1 MLFLCLRYR
10 CDQLT
15 MWGER
20 MFDRLSIRM
29 VLGQIIGF
37 LGIFLLMQ
45 CATGLYGAVEHN
57 SEARRVALLASTS
70 EQLFSTLI
78 GFRLERGTAIASLA
92 AEAPAD
98 RSASE
103 RIASNREISEKG
115 YRNAMRL
122 LAGINDAGL
131 APIVER
137 FTAAHEALAP
147 QRSKADAAILQPK
160 SARDSVK
167 DDYPKVAQAY
177 LDAILAISDAL
188 EASLQMVDPVLDH
201 LLRVKQSAW
210 STRNYGGLVAVRIE
224 QAAAGNRPW
233 TPAEINGAAEDTGRA
248 ALAWSQINNAA
259 ARADAPAAI
268 VAVVNRSKQP
278 EAQTLINRQLEVIKT
293 LSSGKAT
300 DVPVIE
306 LQKLNTAA
314 LSYSV
319 DLVHAALAE
328 MVARAEHQT
337 SSSTLNVIVD
347 AGMMLVALMVT
358 GAGLTIV
365 RRRVSTPIRALTE
378 AMRRLA
384 DHDLTVTLDGT
395 ARKDEIG
402 DMSRAV
408 EVFKE
413 NMIKADRLV
422 AEQLTEQGRK
432 ERRQAEVEQFISAF
446 DASVT
451 ESLHTLSS
459 ASTELQAT
467 AQTMSSTAE
476 QTSQKSVAVASAS
489 DEASTNVQRVAAAT
503 EELTASISEISRQVA
518 ESTKVTNNAVTQ
530 AERTNVEVQA
540 LADAAQR
547 IGDVVLLISGIA
559 SQTNLLALN
568 ATIEA
573 ARAGEAGKGFAVVA
587 AEVKNLAAQT
597 ARATDDITA
606 QVTAIQTATGSSVQA
621 IQAIGNTIV
630 RVNEIT
636 ATIAAAVEQQG
647 AATQEIARNV
657 QQASTGTTQVAGHI
671 ASVSQAA
678 GETGAA
684 AGEVLTS
691 VQMLAQLSD
700 GLRHEVDR
708 FVSNIRAA

>member
-1 MLFLCLRYR
+1 VLFLCLRYR

-210 STRNYGGLVAVRIE
+210 STRNYGGLVAIRIE

-300 DVPVIE
+300 DIPVIE

-337 SSSTLNVIVD
+337 SSTLNVIVD

-365 RRRVSTPIRALTE
+365 RRRVSTPIRAPH
-378 AMRRLA
+378 R
-384 DHDLTVTLDGT
+384 
-395 ARKDEIG
+395 G
-402 DMSRAV
+402 D
-408 EVFKE
+408 
-413 NMIKADRLV
+413 
-422 AEQLTEQGRK
+422 
-432 ERRQAEVEQFISAF
+432 
-446 DASVT
+446 
-451 ESLHTLSS
+451 
-459 ASTELQAT
+459 
-467 AQTMSSTAE
+467 
-476 QTSQKSVAVASAS
+476 
-489 DEASTNVQRVAAAT
+489 
-503 EELTASISEISRQVA
+503 
-518 ESTKVTNNAVTQ
+518 
-530 AERTNVEVQA
+530 
-540 LADAAQR
+540 
-547 IGDVVLLISGIA
+547 
-559 SQTNLLALN
+559 
-568 ATIEA
+568 
-573 ARAGEAGKGFAVVA
+573 
-587 AEVKNLAAQT
+587 
-597 ARATDDITA
+597 
-606 QVTAIQTATGSSVQA
+606 
-621 IQAIGNTIV
+621 
-630 RVNEIT
+630 
-636 ATIAAAVEQQG
+636 
-647 AATQEIARNV
+647 
-657 QQASTGTTQVAGHI
+657 
-671 ASVSQAA
+671 
-678 GETGAA
+678 AA
-684 AGEVLTS
+684 AGRPRPHRDARWNSTQRRNRRHVACGGGVQGEHDQGRPARRRTTDRAGPQGTPPGRGRAVHLRIRRFRDRIAAHAVLSLDRTAGNRADD
-691 VQMLAQLSD
+691 VEHRRADQPKVGRRRL
-700 GLRHEVDR
+700 GLR
-708 FVSNIRAA
+708 

>member
-1 MLFLCLRYR
+1 
-10 CDQLT
+10 
-15 MWGER
+15 

-147 QRSKADAAILQPK
+147 QRRKADAAILQPK

-177 LDAILAISDAL
+177 LDSILAISDAL
-188 EASLQMVDPVLDH
+188 ESSLQMVDPVLDH

-300 DVPVIE
+300 DIPVIE

-337 SSSTLNVIVD
+337 SSTLNVIVD

-606 QVTAIQTATGSSVQA
+606 QVAAIQTATGSSVQA

-630 RVNEIT
+630 RVNEIA

-691 VQMLAQLSD
+691 VQVLAQLSD